1 MLYPTR
7 HCRAGL
13 SHSVPAALESAWPCR
28 TLLLLLLWLQLQ
40 RCRVHAIAHSR
51 RPRAVGKNVAQVC
64 IAAGATH
71 FGAAH
76 AVGAVGVF
84 LDRAFG
90 NWLVKARPAGAG
102 IKFCL

>member
-13 SHSVPAALESAWPCR
+13 SHSVPAALEPAWHCR
-28 TLLLLLLWLQLQ
+28 TLLLLLFRLQLQ
-40 RCRVHAIAHSR
+40 RRRVHAIAHPR
-51 RPRAVGKNVAQVC
+51 RLGAVGKDVAQVR
-64 IAAGATH
+64 IAAGATD

-76 AVGAVGVF
+76 AVGAVGMLF
-84 LDRAFG
+84 YGAFG

-102 IKFCL
+102 IK